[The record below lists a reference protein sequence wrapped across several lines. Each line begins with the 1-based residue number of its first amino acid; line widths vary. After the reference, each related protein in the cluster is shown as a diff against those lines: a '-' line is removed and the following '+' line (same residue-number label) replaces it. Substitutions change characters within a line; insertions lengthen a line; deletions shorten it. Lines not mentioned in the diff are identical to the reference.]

1 MLMDT
6 ISWQWIWLALGIALL
21 ITEVATTALVVL
33 PLAIGAFAAAVVAF
47 FGGPVD
53 LQFVTAA
60 VVSVVSFAAI
70 RPLATRVNKA
80 GQVEGIGAHRLTNA
94 RGVALSDIDRSGTG
108 MVQIEGEQWH
118 GATVD
123 DIVIA
128 EGSDVRIL
136 RVEGSKVMVAPHSE
150 PTTEPTPGSG
160 DESSQESGN
169 ESSQDSPK
177 GVDSGA
183 NTSINEEPPEEQ
195 Q

>member
-1 MLMDT
+1 MDT

-128 EGSDVRIL
+128 EGSDVRII
-136 RVEGSKVMVAPHSE
+136 RVEGSKVMVAPHSG
-150 PTTEPTPGSG
+150 PT
-160 DESSQESGN
+160 DERTAEATN
-169 ESSQDSPK
+169 EATNEATK

>member
-1 MLMDT
+1 MDS

-33 PLAIGAFAAAVVAF
+33 PLAIGAFAAAIVAF

-53 LQFVTAA
+53 LQFVSAA

-70 RPLATRVNKA
+70 RPLAARVNKA

-108 MVQIEGEQWH
+108 MVQIAGEQWH

-128 EGSDVRIL
+128 EGTDVRII
-136 RVEGSKVMVAPHSE
+136 RVEGSKVMVAPFS
-150 PTTEPTPGSG
+150 
-160 DESSQESGN
+160 ESSDERTAA
-169 ESSQDSPK
+169 SSDEVTSDAPERI
-177 GVDSGA
+177 DSGSD
-183 NTSINEEPPEEQ
+183 TTINEEPNEEQ